1 MSLEA
6 QPAEQLAEGRA
17 EPSDRVLAGRKQE
30 RPPPSD
36 ERPGRRREEDRPS
49 HSVHGCYGGRP
60 GCRAVTDCE
69 TMAKAAQIVERQRAV
84 AKAMAC
90 PGGVSFHNV
99 DALADEWGCS
109 PKTIWADQRAIRKQW
124 ASEEDIP
131 TPVRLKEWR
140 AEVDSAIDAAAA
152 DGAHSAVLSGLA
164 LRAKVTGLEAP
175 AKSEVKH
182 TGGIS
187 IEGLSDEQ
195 AARLAAALG
204 DDED

>member
-1 MSLEA
+1 
-6 QPAEQLAEGRA
+6 
-17 EPSDRVLAGRKQE
+17 
-30 RPPPSD
+30 
-36 ERPGRRREEDRPS
+36 
-49 HSVHGCYGGRP
+49 
-60 GCRAVTDCE
+60 
-69 TMAKAAQIVERQRAV
+69 MAK
-84 AKAMAC
+84 

-99 DALADEWGCS
+99 HRIADEWGCS
-109 PKTIWADQRAIRKQW
+109 ADTIWSDQRQIRKRW

-140 AEVDSAIDAAAA
+140 AEVDTAIDAAAA

-182 TGGIS
+182 AGGIS

-195 AARLAAALG
+195 AARLRAALR
-204 DDED
+204 DVD